1 MIEPTTTGVSHGGT
15 RRSDLWIGAV
25 SNLSDSRLSNFSAER
40 ILEGFE
46 EYMAR
51 FGQFN
56 ARAPSRFAVADWH
69 GVQADAVGRLRV
81 YSLVVAKVIEDI
93 RRMLGARANDPL
105 LWIAIKAVYSG
116 LIADRQDWELAETF
130 HNSVT
135 RQLFVTVGVDD
146 RIEFVDTDFDSPPSP
161 SAEPVYVI
169 FDRRDS
175 TNDLVAEILRQ
186 FLPDGAFKR
195 IEKDT
200 AAVAE
205 RIEATLT
212 ERGGL
217 PVVGRAEVV
226 RSVFYRG
233 QSAYIVGLLYAGSVR
248 LPMVLSLRHETGG
261 VVVDAVLL
269 TEDEA
274 SILFSFTRSYFAV
287 EVRRPYDLVRFL
299 RRLMPRKR
307 IAELYISI
315 GQNKHGKT
323 ERYRDL
329 LRHLHSTDERF
340 EHAPGTQGLVMI
352 VFTMPGYDDVFKV
365 IRDSFPPPKRT
376 TKDAIMAKYRMVFQH
391 DRAGRLVDAQDF
403 QHLQFSRNR
412 FAPELL
418 DELLAEAGRTVRL
431 EGEMVVLEHVYVERR
446 VIPLDLYA
454 REAVFPAAAAAVV
467 DYGQA
472 IKDLACTNIFPGDLL
487 TKNFGVT
494 RHGRVVFYDYD
505 ELTALTDVKFK
516 DMPEPRDVHEEMDET
531 PWFGV
536 SPSDIFPEEHERFL
550 GLSSE
555 LRTVLMERHADLF
568 EAESWQRI
576 QKRIEAGELMEV
588 FPYSDDARLAG
599 TEDVRGW

>member
-1 MIEPTTTGVSHGGT
+1 MTT
-15 RRSDLWIGAV
+15 
-25 SNLSDSRLSNFSAER
+25 LSDSRLSNFSAAR
-40 ILEGFE
+40 ILEGFDD
-46 EYMAR
+46 YMSR
-51 FGQFN
+51 FRAFN
-56 ARAPSRFAVADWH
+56 QRAPSRFARADWR
-69 GVQADAVGRLRV
+69 GVQSDAVGRLKV
-81 YSLVVAKVIEDI
+81 YSHVVGKAIEDI
-93 RRMLGARANDPL
+93 RRMLGPRTDDPL

-135 RQLFVTVGVDD
+135 RQMFHTVGVDE
-146 RIEFVDTDFDSPPSP
+146 RIEFVDTDFDSPPTP
-161 SAEPVYVI
+161 SIESVYVI
-169 FDRRDS
+169 FERQES
-175 TNDLVAEILRQ
+175 TTDLVRRILDQ
-186 FLPDGAFKR
+186 FLPEVGFRRLDH
-195 IEKDT
+195 D
-200 AAVAE
+200 AAEVAD
-205 RIEATLT
+205 RIEARLA
-212 ERGGL
+212 ESGGL

-248 LPMVLSLRHETGG
+248 LPMVIALRQEVDG

-269 TEDEA
+269 TEDEV

-287 EVRRPYDLVRFL
+287 DVARPYDLVRFL

-340 EHAPGTQGLVMI
+340 EHTPGVQGLVMI

-365 IRDSFPPPKRT
+365 IRNTFPPPKRT
-376 TKDAIMAKYRMVFQH
+376 TRDSVMSKYRLVFQH
-391 DRAGRLVDAQDF
+391 DRAGRLIDAQDF
-403 QHLQFSRNR
+403 QHLQVPRNR
-412 FAPELL
+412 FDPKLL
-418 DELLAEAGRTVRL
+418 DELLTEASRTVHID
-431 EGEMVVLEHVYVERR
+431 GDSIVLEHVYIERR

-454 REAVFPAAAAAVV
+454 REAVFPAASAAVI

-505 ELTALTDVKFK
+505 ELSALTDVKFK
-516 DMPEPRDVHEEMDET
+516 DLPDPRDDLEAIADV

-536 SPSDIFPEEHERFL
+536 DESDVFPEEHVQFL
-550 GLSSE
+550 GMSPE
-555 LRTVLMERHADLF
+555 LKEVLLERHGDLF
-568 EAESWQRI
+568 QTEPWRAI

-588 FPYSDDARLAG
+588 FPYSDEARLSG

>member
-1 MIEPTTTGVSHGGT
+1 LE
-15 RRSDLWIGAV
+15 GAV
-25 SNLSDSRLSNFSAER
+25 STLSDSRLSNFSAGR
-40 ILEGFE
+40 ILEGFD
-46 EYMAR
+46 EYVSR

-56 ARAPSRFAVADWH
+56 ERAPTRFAHADWR
-69 GVQADAVGRLRV
+69 GMQADAVGRLRI
-81 YSLVVAKVIEDI
+81 YSLVVARAVDDI
-93 RRMLGARANDPL
+93 RKMLGPRVDDRL
-105 LWIAIKAVYSG
+105 LWVAIKAVYSG

-135 RQLFVTVGVDD
+135 RQLFDTVGVED

-161 SAEPVYVI
+161 SIEPVYVI
-169 FDRRDS
+169 FDRQS
-175 TNDLVAEILRQ
+175 TTEALVEEILRR
-186 FLPDGAFKR
+186 FLPDVAFSR
-195 IEKDT
+195 LGSD
-200 AAVAE
+200 ARSVAE
-205 RIEATLT
+205 RIEARLT
-212 ERGGL
+212 ESGGL

-248 LPMVLSLRHETGG
+248 LPMVLSLRHEDGG

-287 EVRRPYDLVRFL
+287 DVRRPYDLVRFL

-340 EHAPGTQGLVMI
+340 EHAPGTQGMVMI

-376 TKDAIMAKYRMVFQH
+376 TRDNIMAKYRLVFQH
-391 DRAGRLVDAQDF
+391 DRAGRLIDAQDF
-403 QHLQFSRNR
+403 QHLQFARDR
-412 FAPELL
+412 FTPELL
-418 DELLAEAGRTVRL
+418 AELLAEAGRTVRL
-431 EGEMVVLEHVYVERR
+431 EGDTVVLEHLYVERR
-446 VIPLDLYA
+446 VIPLDIYA

-505 ELTALTDVKFK
+505 ELCALTDVKFK
-516 DMPEPRDVHEEMDET
+516 ELPEPRDDLETMADT
-531 PWFGV
+531 PWAGV
-536 SPSDIFPEEHERFL
+536 GASDIFPEEHQHFL
-550 GLSSE
+550 GMPPE
-555 LRTVLMERHADLF
+555 LREVFMERHSDLF
-568 EAESWQRI
+568 AAGPWRSIQERI
-576 QKRIEAGELMEV
+576 DSGELMEV
-588 FPYSDDARLAG
+588 FPYADEARLRG

>member
-1 MIEPTTTGVSHGGT
+1 VST
-15 RRSDLWIGAV
+15 
-25 SNLSDSRLSNFSAER
+25 LSDSRLSNFSATR
-40 ILEGFE
+40 ILEGFDD
-46 EYMAR
+46 YVAR

-56 ARAPSRFAVADWH
+56 ARAPTRFAHADWK
-69 GVQADAVGRLRV
+69 GMQADAVGRLRI
-81 YSLVVAKVIEDI
+81 YSLVVARAVDDI
-93 RRMLGARANDPL
+93 RKMLGPRVDDRL
-105 LWIAIKAVYSG
+105 LWVAIKAVYSG

-135 RQLFVTVGVDD
+135 RQLFDTVGVED

-161 SAEPVYVI
+161 STEPVYVI
-169 FDRRDS
+169 FDRQGS
-175 TNDLVAEILRQ
+175 TQALVEEILSR
-186 FLPDGAFKR
+186 FLPEVTFRRLVIDAGS
-195 IEKDT
+195 
-200 AAVAE
+200 VAE
-205 RIEATLT
+205 RIETRLT
-212 ERGGL
+212 ESGGL

-248 LPMVLSLRHETGG
+248 LPMVLSLRHESGG

-269 TEDEA
+269 TEDEV

-287 EVRRPYDLVRFL
+287 DVTRPYDLVRFL

-340 EHAPGTQGLVMI
+340 EHAPGTEGMVMI

-376 TKDAIMAKYRMVFQH
+376 TRDSIMAKYRLVFQH
-391 DRAGRLVDAQDF
+391 DRAGRLIDAQDF
-403 QHLQFSRNR
+403 QHLQFARDR
-412 FAPELL
+412 FTPELL
-418 DELLAEAGRTVRL
+418 AELLGEAGRTVRL
-431 EGEMVVLEHVYVERR
+431 EEDTVVLEHLYVERR
-446 VIPLDLYA
+446 VIPLDIYA

-505 ELTALTDVKFK
+505 ELCALTDVKFK
-516 DMPEPRDVHEEMDET
+516 ELPQPRDDLEVMADT
-531 PWFGV
+531 PWIGV
-536 SPSDIFPEEHERFL
+536 GTSDIFPEEHQHFL
-550 GLSSE
+550 GMPPA
-555 LRTVLMERHADLF
+555 LREVFLERHSDLF
-568 EAESWQRI
+568 EAGPWRSIQERI
-576 QKRIEAGELMEV
+576 DSGELMEV
-588 FPYSDDARLAG
+588 FPYADEARLPG

>member
-1 MIEPTTTGVSHGGT
+1 VST
-15 RRSDLWIGAV
+15 
-25 SNLSDSRLSNFSAER
+25 LSDSRLSNFSATR
-40 ILEGFE
+40 ILEGFDD
-46 EYMAR
+46 YMSR

-56 ARAPSRFAVADWH
+56 ARAPTRFAHADWK
-69 GVQADAVGRLRV
+69 GMQADAVGRLRI
-81 YSLVVAKVIEDI
+81 YSLVVGRAVDDI
-93 RRMLGARANDPL
+93 RKMLGQRVDDRL
-105 LWIAIKAVYSG
+105 LWVAIKAVYSG

-135 RQLFVTVGVDD
+135 RQLFDTVGVED

-161 SAEPVYVI
+161 STEPVYVI
-169 FDRRDS
+169 FDRQGS
-175 TNDLVAEILRQ
+175 TEALVEEILSR
-186 FLPDGAFKR
+186 FLPEVTFRRLEIDAGS
-195 IEKDT
+195 
-200 AAVAE
+200 VAE
-205 RIEATLT
+205 RIETRLT
-212 ERGGL
+212 ESGGL

-248 LPMVLSLRHETGG
+248 LPMVLSLRHESGG

-269 TEDEA
+269 TEDEV

-287 EVRRPYDLVRFL
+287 DVTRPYDLVRFL

-340 EHAPGTQGLVMI
+340 EHAPGTEGMVMI

-376 TKDAIMAKYRMVFQH
+376 TRDSIMAKYRLVFQH
-391 DRAGRLVDAQDF
+391 DRAGRLIDAQDF
-403 QHLQFSRNR
+403 QHLLFARDR
-412 FAPELL
+412 FTPELL
-418 DELLAEAGRTVRL
+418 AELLGEAGRTVRL
-431 EGEMVVLEHVYVERR
+431 EGDTVVLEHLYVERR
-446 VIPLDLYA
+446 VIPLDIYA

-505 ELTALTDVKFK
+505 ELCALTDVKFK
-516 DMPEPRDVHEEMDET
+516 ELPQPRDDLEAMADA
-531 PWFGV
+531 PWIGV
-536 SPSDIFPEEHERFL
+536 GTSDIFPEEHQHFL
-550 GLSSE
+550 GMPPA
-555 LRTVLMERHADLF
+555 LREVFLERHSDLF
-568 EAESWQRI
+568 EAGPWRSIQERI
-576 QKRIEAGELMEV
+576 DSGELMEV
-588 FPYSDDARLAG
+588 FPYADEARLPG

>member
-1 MIEPTTTGVSHGGT
+1 MTT
-15 RRSDLWIGAV
+15 I
-25 SNLSDSRLSNFSAER
+25 SDSRLSNFSAAR
-40 ILEGFE
+40 LLEGFD

-51 FGQFN
+51 FRSFN
-56 ARAPSRFAVADWH
+56 ARAPARFAQADWR
-69 GVQADAVGRLRV
+69 GVQADAVGRLKT
-81 YSLVVAKVIEDI
+81 YSHVVGKAVDDI
-93 RRMLGARANDPL
+93 RRMLGPRADDPL

-135 RQLFVTVGVDD
+135 RQLFDTVGVDE

-161 SAEPVYVI
+161 SSEPVYVI
-169 FDRRDS
+169 FERQETTGELVGQILTRFLSGAGFRRLDS
-175 TNDLVAEILRQ
+175 DAAEVA
-186 FLPDGAFKR
+186 D
-195 IEKDT
+195 
-200 AAVAE
+200 
-205 RIEATLT
+205 RIEAKLT
-212 ERGGL
+212 ESGGL

-248 LPMVLSLRHETGG
+248 LPMVIALRHEVQG

-269 TEDEA
+269 TEDEV

-287 EVRRPYDLVRFL
+287 DVARPYDLVRFL

-365 IRDSFPPPKRT
+365 IRNKFPPPKRT
-376 TKDAIMAKYRMVFQH
+376 TRETVMSKYRLVFQH
-391 DRAGRLVDAQDF
+391 DRAGRLIDAQNF
-403 QHLQFSRNR
+403 QHLQFDRDR
-412 FAPELL
+412 FHPDLL
-418 DELLAEAGRTVRL
+418 DELLTEASRTVHID
-431 EGEMVVLEHVYVERR
+431 GDTVVLDHLYVERR

-454 REAVFPAAAAAVV
+454 REAVLSAASAAVI
-467 DYGQA
+467 DYGQT

-505 ELTALTDVKFK
+505 ELSALTDVNFK
-516 DMPEPRDVHEEMDET
+516 VLPEPRDEMETISET

-536 SPSDIFPEEHERFL
+536 DDSDVFPEEHVQFL
-550 GLSSE
+550 GMSPE
-555 LRTVLMERHADLF
+555 LKEVFMERHGDLF
-568 EAESWQRI
+568 QVEPWRSV
-576 QKRIEAGELMEV
+576 QKRIEAGEIMEV
-588 FPYSDDARLAG
+588 FPYSDEARLGG

>member
-1 MIEPTTTGVSHGGT
+1 VTT
-15 RRSDLWIGAV
+15 I
-25 SNLSDSRLSNFSAER
+25 SDSRLSNLSASR
-40 ILEGFE
+40 LLEGFD
-46 EYMAR
+46 EYMSR
-51 FGQFN
+51 FRSFN
-56 ARAPSRFAVADWH
+56 ARAPSRFAQAGWR
-69 GVQADAVGRLRV
+69 GVQADAVGRLKI
-81 YSLVVAKVIEDI
+81 YSHVVGKAVEDI
-93 RRMLGARANDPL
+93 RRMLGPRADDPL

-135 RQLFVTVGVDD
+135 RQLFDTVGVDE

-161 SAEPVYVI
+161 SSEPVYVI
-169 FDRRDS
+169 FDRQESTAELVRRILTRFLSGVGFHRLDS
-175 TNDLVAEILRQ
+175 DAADVA
-186 FLPDGAFKR
+186 D
-195 IEKDT
+195 
-200 AAVAE
+200 
-205 RIEATLT
+205 RIEARLT
-212 ERGGL
+212 DSGGL

-248 LPMVLSLRHETGG
+248 LPMVIALRHEVQG

-269 TEDEA
+269 TEDEV

-287 EVRRPYDLVRFL
+287 DVTRPYDLVRFL

-340 EHAPGTQGLVMI
+340 EYASGTQGLVMI

-365 IRDSFPPPKRT
+365 IRNEFPPPKRT
-376 TKDAIMAKYRMVFQH
+376 TREAIMGKYQLVFQH
-391 DRAGRLVDAQDF
+391 DRGGRLIDAQNF
-403 QHLQFSRNR
+403 QHLQFDRDR
-412 FAPELL
+412 FHPDLL
-418 DELLAEAGRTVRL
+418 DELLTEASRTVHID
-431 EGEMVVLEHVYVERR
+431 GDTVVLDQLYVERR

-454 REAVFPAAAAAVV
+454 REAVFPAASAAVI

-472 IKDLACTNIFPGDLL
+472 IKDLACTNVFPGDLL

-505 ELTALTDVKFK
+505 ELSALTDVNFK
-516 DMPEPRDVHEEMDET
+516 ELPEPRDDVEAISDT

-536 SPSDIFPEEHERFL
+536 DDSDVFPEEHVQFL
-550 GLSSE
+550 GMSPE
-555 LRTVLMERHADLF
+555 LKEVFMERHGDLF
-568 EAESWQRI
+568 QVEPWRGI
-576 QKRIEAGELMEV
+576 QKRIEAGEMMEV
-588 FPYSDDARLAG
+588 FPYSDEARLGG

>member
-1 MIEPTTTGVSHGGT
+1 MVTT
-15 RRSDLWIGAV
+15 
-25 SNLSDSRLSNFSAER
+25 LSDSRLSNLGAAR

-51 FGQFN
+51 FGAFN
-56 ARAPSRFAVADWH
+56 ERAPSRFAHADWR
-69 GVQADAVGRLRV
+69 GMQADAVGRLKI
-81 YSLVVAKVIEDI
+81 YTHVVGKVVEDI
-93 RRMLGARANDPL
+93 AKLLGARSDDPL

-116 LIADRQDWELAETF
+116 LITDRQDWELAETF

-135 RQLFVTVGVDD
+135 RQLFETVGVDE

-161 SAEPVYVI
+161 SLEPVYVI
-169 FDRRDS
+169 YDRQES
-175 TNDLVAEILRQ
+175 TETLVGKILGD
-186 FLPDGAFKR
+186 FLPEVAFER
-195 IEKDT
+195 IDADT
-200 AAVAE
+200 AAVAD

-248 LPMVLSLRHETGG
+248 LPMVLSLRHEGNG

-269 TEDEA
+269 TEDEV

-287 EVRRPYDLVRFL
+287 DVLRPYDLVRFL

-329 LRHLHSTDERF
+329 LRHLHSTDEEF
-340 EHAPGTQGLVMI
+340 GHAPGTQGLVMV

-365 IRDSFPPPKRT
+365 IRDTFPPPKRT
-376 TKDAIMAKYRMVFQH
+376 TRANIMAKYRLVFQH
-391 DRAGRLVDAQDF
+391 DRAGRLIDAQDF
-403 QHLQFSRNR
+403 QHLQFDRDR
-412 FAPELL
+412 FDPELL
-418 DELLAEAGRTVRL
+418 DELLSEASRTVHV
-431 EGEMVVLEHVYVERR
+431 EGDTVVLEHLYVERR

-454 REAVFPAAAAAVV
+454 REAVFSAASAAVI

-505 ELTALTDVKFK
+505 ELSALTDVAFK
-516 DMPEPRDVHEEMDET
+516 ELPEAREEDEALSDGL
-531 PWFGV
+531 WFGV
-536 SPSDIFPEEHERFL
+536 EDSDVFPAEHKQFL
-550 GLSSE
+550 GMPDG
-555 LRTVLMERHADLF
+555 LRQEFLDRHGDLF
-568 EAESWQRI
+568 ETEPWRAI

-588 FPYSDDARLAG
+588 FPYTDEARLPG